1 MDASDTECGGCTPAE
16 CPGSH
21 NDGDTSSD
29 GENMELAGTHEDNP
43 QGTTEGAGCTTEDAD
58 VDDSGTECG
67 GCTPAKCRRK
77 HNDGDT
83 SSDGENMELA
93 GTQKDNLQGTT
104 EGAGCTTE
112 DADVDDSDTECEGCT
127 PARCRRKHNDGDTS
141 SDGENMELAGTHKDN
156 PQGTTEG
163 AGCTTEDADVDDS
176 DTECEG
182 CTPAKC
188 MRKHSDGNTS
198 SDGEN
203 MELAGTHEDNP
214 QGTTE
219 GAGCT
224 TEDADVDDS
233 DTERGE
239 CTPAKCRRKPNDGD
253 AASDGENT
261 ELAGIAT
268 DNPQGTTEG
277 AHSTTD
283 DAENKDVDEESADEC
298 LFDDITDEEEG
309 EGIEDLSQLGAGT
322 VAVKL
327 QTVQQESYQLA
338 EKDTTTL
345 AQHIVGCCQQPQGEI
360 ASAPQQGT
368 QLQPASVGDVD
379 PTTSQLQLPTTTSCV
394 VPNTIS
400 LKVPTIAALT
410 PASTS
415 SLQPRIPGSVVS
427 EKQSSGLPV
436 APVTGDSPVVAQY
449 NLIQVRQQFGD
460 VTVQGAKNLNIGGT
474 QNIGTPQTNPEEE
487 EKPLTAAQKIRK
499 RTESRI
505 QSMTKDMVETEALQ
519 IVTEKLDRGAT
530 WVTIKGR
537 PGEGKSTL
545 AYMALK
551 DQHTQGRQ
559 VYQVVSP
566 EEFNEVITASTNPV
580 IMLDDIF
587 GDLEFDV
594 AEWAKW
600 RPSLR
605 PFVDMKDTD
614 KTTEKDSIDKSTKS
628 KKERT
633 KDEQTILKRTAPNKG
648 KTIIILIGRD
658 YVLKS
663 SLADLGRVA
672 DYISSPQYMVE
683 VSSQRDSNER
693 RKIWHVHAKTKNI
706 DFDES
711 TVSRI
716 CQTDCPHGFPH
727 VCKMFVTT
735 YEKDQ
740 TQLPVDKFFQAPL
753 AFLKQTLDKFLKD
766 EIKVS
771 LFKAMIK
778 SDGKIS
784 GQELEE
790 QDAHGYKY
798 ITAADDLVGSYLK
811 KEDDTYMFDH
821 PSLYDCVALILS
833 TKQSKFVIDFCSL
846 SFIHQ
851 RLRLKASTRPGENV
865 PGETDL
871 VANISWNYAKHLA
884 RRFATEISRSN
895 LLHVLSHQACC
906 NPEFIDLLMV
916 CLKTQCHMSVSDI
929 LKLADNSSKQTFCEL
944 ISSSKSHHLI
954 KFIIEKEHRTF
965 SQRELRY
972 ILLGVCMNAACSVLT
987 YISEHHQLE
996 IDARYVWGWK
1006 TPLMLAAE
1014 TKDTVFVNQILALKP
1029 NLNARD
1035 NHGQTVLQYLCAYG
1049 LTSAVKHAINMGVD
1063 VNEQN
1068 VPFFGPYPQ
1077 TPLYRAITNGHV
1089 EVVGLLLQKGCDI
1102 DKQRGLKCAL
1112 KSQNTHMTRFL
1123 LDRGAQVG
1131 GDALHTA
1138 CLLNNLSIIKM
1149 LFEEGAKVDM
1159 ISSAGDTPLHGAC
1172 DTNVVSFLL
1181 ENGANVNVM
1190 NKRGETPLHGAARN
1204 GYTECVDLLLKAG
1217 ANVNVQN
1224 NAGDTPLHNAAAAA
1238 EGLGSA
1244 GCVNVLLKAGANVNL
1259 QNKTGDTPLQKAA
1272 ARNRSTECV
1281 DVLLKAGAYVNVQNN
1296 TGVTPL
1302 HTAAGKAWYG
1312 FIGCVD
1318 ALLKAGANVN
1328 VQTKTGYTPLYAAA
1342 ATAAINGSTQCVEVL
1357 LKAGANVNVQNN
1369 TSETPLYA
1377 AAWSVAVVAAS
1388 VGSTECVDV
1397 LLKAGANM
1405 NVKNNTGDTP
1415 LHKAVAVGAAAWNG
1429 STECVDVLLK
1439 AGPDVNVQNN
1449 AGDTP
1454 LHKAAAA
1461 TRDRSAECVD
1471 VLLKAGA
1478 DTNVQNN
1485 TGDTPLH
1492 TAAVAAARYGSTGS
1506 VDALLKAGASVN
1518 VQNNTGDTPLHKA
1531 AWYGSTECVGA
1542 LLKAGAIVNAQNNTG
1557 DTPLHTAAAAAA
1569 GDGSTGSID
1578 ALLKAGAYVN
1588 VQNNTGNTPLH
1599 KAAGAA
1605 RYGST
1610 GSVDVLLK
1618 AGAYVNVQNN
1628 TGDTPLHKA
1637 AWHGSTE
1644 RVGALL
1650 KAGASVNV
1658 QNNIGDTPL
1667 HAAAAAEGWR
1677 STECVNVLLTAGADV
1692 NVQNNTGDTPVFH

>member
-1 MDASDTECGGCTPAE
+1 MDDSDTECGGCTPAE
-16 CPGSH
+16 CPGSQ
-21 NDGDTSSD
+21 N
-29 GENMELAGTHEDNP
+29 
-43 QGTTEGAGCTTEDAD
+43 
-58 VDDSGTECG
+58 
-67 GCTPAKCRRK
+67 
-77 HNDGDT
+77 
-83 SSDGENMELA
+83 
-93 GTQKDNLQGTT
+93 
-104 EGAGCTTE
+104 
-112 DADVDDSDTECEGCT
+112 
-127 PARCRRKHNDGDTS
+127 
-141 SDGENMELAGTHKDN
+141 
-156 PQGTTEG
+156 
-163 AGCTTEDADVDDS
+163 
-176 DTECEG
+176 
-182 CTPAKC
+182 
-188 MRKHSDGNTS
+188 DGNTS

-203 MELAGTHEDNP
+203 ID
-214 QGTTE
+214 
-219 GAGCT
+219 
-224 TEDADVDDS
+224 
-233 DTERGE
+233 
-239 CTPAKCRRKPNDGD
+239 
-253 AASDGENT
+253 
-261 ELAGIAT
+261 LAGIAT

-277 AHSTTD
+277 AGSTAE
-283 DAENKDVDEESADEC
+283 DAENKDVDDETADEC
-298 LFDDITDEEEG
+298 LMDDITDEEEG
-309 EGIEDLSQLGAGT
+309 EGIEDLSQLGAGS

-327 QTVQQESYQLA
+327 QTVQQESYQLV

-360 ASAPQQGT
+360 ASTPQQGT
-368 QLQPASVGDVD
+368 QLQPASDSDVD
-379 PTTSQLQLPTTTSCV
+379 QTTSQAQLSSTTSCV
-394 VPNTIS
+394 VAHTTSPQD
-400 LKVPTIAALT
+400 PTTAAMT

-415 SLQPRIPGSVVS
+415 SLLPRIPGSVVS
-427 EKQSSGLPV
+427 EIQSSGLPV
-436 APVTGDSPVVAQY
+436 VPVTGDSSVGFPLLRTTETRKSPFTKIRRGYHASVFEDVAQY

-537 PGEGKSTL
+537 PGEGKSTI

-672 DYISSPQYMVE
+672 DYISSPQYVVE

-1377 AAWSVAVVAAS
+1377 AAWCGYTACVDVLLKAGADVNVQNNTGDTPLHKVVAVVATRGGSTECVDKAVAVVAAS

-1415 LHKAVAVGAAAWNG
+1415 LHKAVAAGAAAWNG

-1628 TGDTPLHKA
+1628 TGDTPLHTA

-1692 NVQNNTGDTPVFH
+1692 NLQNSTGHAPVFH

>member
-1 MDASDTECGGCTPAE
+1 MDDSDTECGGCTPAV
-16 CPGSH
+16 CPGSQ
-21 NDGDTSSD
+21 NDGDTSSG
-29 GENMELAGTHEDNP
+29 GENMELAGIPMDNP
-43 QGTTEGAGCTTEDAD
+43 QGTTEGAGSTPEDA
-58 VDDSGTECG
+58 E
-67 GCTPAKCRRK
+67 RK
-77 HNDGDT
+77 DG
-83 SSDGENMELA
+83 
-93 GTQKDNLQGTT
+93 
-104 EGAGCTTE
+104 
-112 DADVDDSDTECEGCT
+112 
-127 PARCRRKHNDGDTS
+127 
-141 SDGENMELAGTHKDN
+141 
-156 PQGTTEG
+156 
-163 AGCTTEDADVDDS
+163 
-176 DTECEG
+176 
-182 CTPAKC
+182 
-188 MRKHSDGNTS
+188 
-198 SDGEN
+198 
-203 MELAGTHEDNP
+203 
-214 QGTTE
+214 
-219 GAGCT
+219 
-224 TEDADVDDS
+224 
-233 DTERGE
+233 
-239 CTPAKCRRKPNDGD
+239 
-253 AASDGENT
+253 
-261 ELAGIAT
+261 
-268 DNPQGTTEG
+268 
-277 AHSTTD
+277 
-283 DAENKDVDEESADEC
+283 DEESTDEF

-327 QTVQQESYQLA
+327 QTVQQESYQLV

-345 AQHIVGCCQQPQGEI
+345 AQHIVGCCQQPQAEI
-360 ASAPQQGT
+360 ASTPQQGT
-368 QLQPASVGDVD
+368 QLQPASDGDVD
-379 PTTSQLQLPTTTSCV
+379 QTTSQAQLSSTTSCV
-394 VPNTIS
+394 VPNTTS
-400 LKVPTIAALT
+400 LQDPPTAALT

-415 SLQPRIPGSVVS
+415 SLLPRIPGSVVS
-427 EKQSSGLPV
+427 EIQSSGLPV
-436 APVTGDSPVVAQY
+436 VPVTGDSSVVAQY
-449 NLIQVRQQFGD
+449 NLIEVRQQFGD

-537 PGEGKSTL
+537 PGEGKSTI

-766 EIKVS
+766 EIKIS

-790 QDAHGYKY
+790 EDAHGYKY

-1068 VPFFGPYPQ
+1068 VPLFGPYPQ

-1172 DTNVVSFLL
+1172 DPNVVSFLL

-1296 TGVTPL
+1296 IGVTPL

-1377 AAWSVAVVAAS
+1377 AAWCGYTACVDVLLKAGADVNVQNNTGDTPLHKVVAVVATRGGSTECVDVLLKAGANVNVQNNTGDTPLHKAVAVVAAS

-1415 LHKAVAVGAAAWNG
+1415 LHKAVAAGAAAWNG
-1429 STECVDVLLK
+1429 SIECVDVLLK

-1557 DTPLHTAAAAAA
+1557 DTPLHTAAAAAAA